1 MQQLVQ
7 AGLDRTQ
14 KQASIKRGIDE
25 GLQVVQTVRGI
36 VDKAVHAA
44 PEAAV
49 AWVGVC
55 LGLEVCMIIFPNRRK
70 SGGVHQVETEARSRR
85 IAKSGSSKSKQPYLM
100 ARDRSKHL

>member
-25 GLQVVQTVRGI
+25 GLKAVQAVRGI

-55 LGLEVCMIIFPNRRK
+55 LGLEVCVISFPNRGEWWMIPR
-70 SGGVHQVETEARSRR
+70 
-85 IAKSGSSKSKQPYLM
+85 
-100 ARDRSKHL
+100 

>member
-7 AGLDRTQ
+7 EGLDRTQ
-14 KQASIKRGIDE
+14 NQASIKRGIDE
-25 GLQVVQTVRGI
+25 GLQAVQAVREI

-55 LGLEVCMIIFPNRRK
+55 LGLEVGVISFPNRREN
-70 SGGVHQVETEARSRR
+70 GG
-85 IAKSGSSKSKQPYLM
+85 
-100 ARDRSKHL
+100 